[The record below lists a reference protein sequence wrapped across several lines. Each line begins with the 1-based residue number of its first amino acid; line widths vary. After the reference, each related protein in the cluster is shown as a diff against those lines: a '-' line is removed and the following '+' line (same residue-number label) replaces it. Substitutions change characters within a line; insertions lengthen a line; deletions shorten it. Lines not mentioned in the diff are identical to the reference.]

1 MISFGSEV
9 CRNFT
14 EAIKRE
20 WYQTNELGGFAA
32 STILSLNTRRDHG
45 LLVASLR
52 PPLGRYVLLSGL
64 DETLYI
70 DDAAY
75 PLSTRIQANTIYPN
89 GFLYLDQ
96 CSLEPFP
103 SWIYSVEDLLLG
115 KSVVLL
121 RGEQTVLIRY
131 QILSGDEDL
140 VRLEL
145 RPLTAFRHVD
155 DLARRNQSLN
165 TKMVV
170 TSDRITFAGMYFYHN
185 AAIVE
190 ESGNWYQHIQY
201 PEDKKVG
208 REFEEDLFAPFRL
221 IYAFGNRRENFL
233 VGSMI
238 GRERMDFKSL
248 LAREVERRARSR

>member
-131 QILSGDEDL
+131 QILSGDE
-140 VRLEL
+140 E
-145 RPLTAFRHVD
+145 
-155 DLARRNQSLN
+155 
-165 TKMVV
+165 
-170 TSDRITFAGMYFYHN
+170 
-185 AAIVE
+185 
-190 ESGNWYQHIQY
+190 
-201 PEDKKVG
+201 
-208 REFEEDLFAPFRL
+208 
-221 IYAFGNRRENFL
+221 
-233 VGSMI
+233 I
-238 GRERMDFKSL
+238 GRAHL
-248 LAREVERRARSR
+248 